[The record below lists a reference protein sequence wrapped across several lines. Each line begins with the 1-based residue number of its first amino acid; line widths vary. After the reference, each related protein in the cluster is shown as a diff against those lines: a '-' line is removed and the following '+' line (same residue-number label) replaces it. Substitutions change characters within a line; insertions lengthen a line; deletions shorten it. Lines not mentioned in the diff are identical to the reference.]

1 MLGQKPCCRACWNS
15 RRLSI
20 FETRPTRCCRT
31 HRHGCSA
38 PSFQI
43 TLSETF
49 LDAGGPVLW
58 FILALSIILWSL
70 IIERYW
76 YFYRIHPGLLST
88 SRKVFQDIQLPRW
101 HKSHIRDAM
110 ISQISLNLT
119 RSLPQIRTL
128 IMLCPLFGLLGTVTG
143 MIQVFDVVALTGTG
157 NAKAMASGISMA
169 TIPTMAGLVTAS
181 EIMGLEETW
190 DRVRNC
196 H

>member
-1 MLGQKPCCRACWNS
+1 MSSLFAPINS
-15 RRLSI
+15 VQ
-20 FETRPTRCCRT
+20 
-31 HRHGCSA
+31 G
-38 PSFQI
+38 
-43 TLSETF
+43 F

-58 FILALSIILWSL
+58 LILALSIILWSL

-76 YFYRIHPGLLST
+76 YFYRIHPGLLHS
-88 SRKVFQDIQLPRW
+88 SRKVFQDIQLSRW
-101 HKSHIRDAM
+101 HKNHIRDAM

-169 TIPTMAGLVTAS
+169 TIPTMAGLVTALS
-181 EIMGLEETW
+181 GFYFSMRLKHHARRETMRAF
-190 DRVRNC
+190 DLINDQGETKNAA
-196 H
+196 